1 MSRTLLTLPLFV
13 AGLAGCA
20 VGPDFHGAPASIT
33 PNVTLDAASRDAA
46 GAVTDALP
54 SHWWTLFQDP
64 LLDALQTELIHASPD
79 LKTATSRIEQ
89 ARARYGIAHSTELP
103 TLGVGA
109 SYGRN
114 ALSENSALVA
124 IGAPS
129 DPYNQ
134 WNAGFDAS
142 WEIDLWGANKR
153 RSEEASAELDATTLQ
168 REALQVSLSAELTRD
183 YITLRGTQ
191 ARLALARQNREL
203 AHQSVELSLSRFNN
217 GVATRYDVAAAEA
230 QVDRIDAQLPL
241 LAQAERE
248 QRNALAL
255 LLGLPP
261 GGLDARLDAESGL
274 PELPQQV
281 PVGVSSELAR
291 RRPDILVAEARL
303 HVATAAIGAAKAD
316 FYPRIELTGKLGLDS
331 LESDD
336 FGNWSSRTFSVGP
349 SIYLPIFQGGRLQRS
364 LELSQAKQQEAAIE
378 YQQTVL
384 GAWHEVSNAL
394 AASAAERQR
403 DHALEQAVQ
412 HSQEAFDMARKRY
425 ASGAGDVLTELT
437 AQREL
442 LEADA
447 ARVQGKT
454 ASALALV
461 TLYKA
466 LGGGWPGDQR
476 LTASAPSHGDTAAG
490 AAR

>member
-1 MSRTLLTLPLFV
+1 MSRTLLTLPLIV

-20 VGPDFHGAPASIT
+20 VGPDFHGAPAAIT
-33 PNVTLDAASRDAA
+33 PKVTLDADSRDAA
-46 GAVTDALP
+46 AAVARPLP
-54 SHWWTLFQDP
+54 ENWWTQFQDP
-64 LLDALQTELIHASPD
+64 LLDALQTELRQTNPD

-89 ARARYGIAHSTELP
+89 ARARYGIAHGAELP

-109 SYGRN
+109 SYARD
-114 ALSENSALVA
+114 ALSENGALVA

-129 DPYNQ
+129 DPYDQ
-134 WNAGFDAS
+134 WNADFDAS
-142 WEIDLWGANKR
+142 WEIDLWGANRR
-153 RSEEASAELDATTLQ
+153 RSEEASAELSATALE
-168 REALQVSLSAELTRD
+168 REALQVSLSAELARD

-203 AHQSVELSLSRFNN
+203 AQQSVKLSLSRFNN

-261 GGLDARLDAESGL
+261 AGLDARLDKASGQ
-274 PELPQQV
+274 PQLPQQV

-291 RRPDILVAEARL
+291 RRPDILIAEARL
-303 HVATAAIGAAKAD
+303 HAATAAIGAAKAD

-331 LESDD
+331 MEYDV

-349 SIYLPIFQGGRLQRS
+349 SIYLPIFQGGRLRS
-364 LELSQAKQQEAAIE
+364 SLALSEAKQQEAAID

-394 AASAAERQR
+394 AACAAERQR

-412 HSQEAFDMARKRY
+412 HSQEAFEMARKRY
-425 ASGAGDVLTELT
+425 ASGASDVLTELT

-442 LEADA
+442 LEADS
-447 ARVQGKT
+447 ARVQGRT
-454 ASALALV
+454 ASALAVV

-466 LGGGWPGDQR
+466 LGGGWPGDQ
-476 LTASAPSHGDTAAG
+476 LATATTGTAADKDP
-490 AAR
+490 AQ